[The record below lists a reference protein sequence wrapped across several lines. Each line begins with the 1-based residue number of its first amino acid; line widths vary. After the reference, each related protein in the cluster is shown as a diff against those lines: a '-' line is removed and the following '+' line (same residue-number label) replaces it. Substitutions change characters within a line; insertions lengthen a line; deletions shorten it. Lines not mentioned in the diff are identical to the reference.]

1 MLKPLLEHDSSKG
14 TELTTTF
21 VLAQT
26 LGSAQAVA
34 EELNV
39 HVNTIRYRLR
49 KAEDLLGTEQAS
61 PQERI
66 AWGLASSIWMNFH
79 PLKQTRS

>member
-1 MLKPLLEHDSSKG
+1 
-14 TELTTTF
+14 
-21 VLAQT
+21 QT
-26 LGSAQAVA
+26 LGSAQSVA
-34 EELNV
+34 DELNV

-79 PLKQTRS
+79 PLKQTRPG